1 MQSATDEEELIKEI
15 LLKYK
20 NIATVGFSKDPS
32 KAAFQVPKFLL
43 NHGYNV
49 IPVNPS
55 ANEILGKKSY
65 PTILDIPEKIE
76 VVEIFRPSNE
86 VPKIVDQVLERV
98 KKAGDVKVIWMQE
111 GIRNNE
117 SAEKARKAGLIVIQD
132 RCMYKEYMKK
142 IQNINNPPPVS
153 SLKSS

>member
-1 MQSATDEEELIKEI
+1 
-15 LLKYK
+15 
-20 NIATVGFSKDPS
+20 DPS

-43 NHGYNV
+43 DHGYNV

-98 KKAGDVKVIWMQE
+98 KKVGDVKVIWMQE
-111 GIRNNE
+111 GIRNDE

>member
-1 MQSATDEEELIKEI
+1 MSSNVNEEELIKEI

-20 NIATVGFSKDPS
+20 NIATIGFSKDPS
-32 KAAFQVPKFLL
+32 KPAFQVPKFLME
-43 NHGYNV
+43 HGYNV

-65 PTILDIPEKIE
+65 PSILDVPDKVE

-86 VPKIVDQVLERV
+86 IPKIVDQILERV
-98 KKAGDVKVIWMQE
+98 KRVGDVKVIWMQE
-111 GIRNNE
+111 GIRHDE
-117 SAEKARKAGLIVIQD
+117 SAEKARKMGLIVIQD

-142 IQNINNPPPVS
+142 IQRV
-153 SLKSS
+153 

>member
-1 MQSATDEEELIKEI
+1 
-15 LLKYK
+15 
-20 NIATVGFSKDPS
+20 
-32 KAAFQVPKFLL
+32 
-43 NHGYNV
+43 YNV

-98 KKAGDVKVIWMQE
+98 KKVGDVKVIWMQE
-111 GIRNNE
+111 GIRNDD

>member
-1 MQSATDEEELIKEI
+1 MAQIDEEKLIKEI
-15 LLKYK
+15 LVKYK

-32 KAAFQVPKFLL
+32 KPAFQVPKFLID
-43 NHGYNV
+43 HGYNV

-55 ANEILGKKSY
+55 ATEILGRKSY
-65 PTILDIPEKIE
+65 PSILDVPERVEI
-76 VVEIFRPSNE
+76 VEIFRPSNE

-98 KKAGDVKVIWMQE
+98 KKVGDVKVIWMQE

-117 SAEKARKAGLIVIQD
+117 AAEKARKAGLIVIQD

-142 IQNINNPPPVS
+142 ILNIDNPPSVS